1 MSKKGIEPIVRNFLI
16 QGEDHE
22 RQVERYEK
30 EFHDRLVELAVSMG
44 EDAEDI
50 DWQRFAGKLAKK
62 HEPRLQDQTK
72 RGRPLKWGMLEKIL
86 LGLDIKRRTNKGQT
100 VDAAIREIAELKHWI
115 NFLSTN
121 EGATILGP
129 DRIEALKKQHTVDS
143 EELRAFIM
151 IFGDLN
157 NLSQDEFDHLIK
169 IRLERN

>member
-44 EDAEDI
+44 EDAEYI

-62 HEPRLQDQTK
+62 HEPRLQDKTK
-72 RGRPLKWGMLEKIL
+72 LGRPLKWGMLEKIL

-129 DRIEALKKQHTVDS
+129 DRVEALKKQHTVDS